1 MTTTDTTSNSGTTPP
16 PPSTSD
22 IVGMSASADP
32 GGGTNAAA
40 TSGTPLA
47 NTGAPIGIIFLV
59 GLILLSAGLA
69 LVVWQQR
76 PKKAK

>member
-1 MTTTDTTSNSGTTPP
+1 
-16 PPSTSD
+16 
-22 IVGMSASADP
+22 MSASADP

-47 NTGAPIGIIFLV
+47 NTGAPIGFIFLV